1 MRLYSRCLV
10 VLAAL
15 LLAVPAFSLALT
27 ADNQTFKV
35 EGTVINAVTGRPI
48 PRALVEWNGQSG
60 MISVLTGPDGEFS
73 FDGVPQGRMQV
84 IAQKPGYF
92 AGRGGVPQ
100 RPTVFIAG
108 PDSGKLSIKLWPE
121 AIISGRVLG
130 KDGEPLENANIRVEK
145 SGSGAARM
153 YLRQNSVMTDEDG
166 NFRIAELPPG
176 EYVVALLAGNVNR
189 RMLGSRSVQG
199 VEAYPA
205 IVYYPAGIE
214 ESSAEPVKL
223 SAGQHV
229 ELNFSVLPRPA
240 YKVAGVVSKSADWK
254 QINPPIFVDRRGQPL
269 LSVNEYDPQT
279 GAFLFR
285 SVPAGAYNM
294 RLSGMDQSDTQ
305 FNVQHRIQVNK
316 EVTGLNLYLAAPLE
330 VPVNVRKEFF
340 NNKTTST
347 GNCSYGARD
356 GTLHTSDCSDMP
368 LVQLELT
375 PVDSFN
381 PPVYSNWH
389 PPAGN
394 PLVFRGLQPG
404 KYRVHATPGMGGYS
418 SYVSSLRCGFTDLL
432 HEELT
437 VPETGQL
444 APIDVVLRDDLST
457 LQLRLNAEKTSYGNI
472 AIIPDENPPSE
483 PVRRM
488 NVMSDQTTSAPLAPG
503 NYKIFAFADT
513 EDIDPN
519 DPEELSRYAQ
529 KAVSVTL
536 LPGKTTS
543 LVLELIHTGE

>member
-1 MRLYSRCLV
+1 MLHYFKWKV
-10 VLAAL
+10 ALAAL
-15 LLAVPAFSLALT
+15 FIFMSALALAVPAG
-27 ADNQTFKV
+27 DPQTYKV

-48 PRALVEWNGQSG
+48 PRALVEWNGVSG
-60 MISVLTGPDGEFS
+60 LVSVLTGSDGEFS
-73 FDGVPQGRMQV
+73 FDGVPQGRTQV
-84 IAQKPGYF
+84 SAQKPGYF

-108 PDSGKLSIKLWPE
+108 PDTGKLSIKLWPE

-145 SGSGAARM
+145 PGSGGARM

-176 EYVVALLAGNVNR
+176 EYLVALLAGNVSR

-199 VEAYPA
+199 TEAYPA
-205 IVYYPAGIE
+205 IVYYPAGSE
-214 ESSAEPVKL
+214 ESSADPVKL

-240 YKVAGVVSKSADWK
+240 YKVAGVVRKSADWK

-279 GAFLFR
+279 GAFVFR
-285 SVPAGAYNM
+285 SVPAGAYTM
-294 RLSGMDQSDTQ
+294 RLTGMDQSDAQ
-305 FNVQHRIQVNK
+305 LNVQHRIQVNK
-316 EVTGLNLYLAAPLE
+316 DVTGLNLYLPAPLE
-330 VPVNVRKEFF
+330 IPVNIRKEFL
-340 NNKTTST
+340 NKTAST
-347 GNCSYGARD
+347 ASCNYGSRD

-381 PPVYSNWH
+381 PPVHSNWQ
-389 PPAGN
+389 PPAGS
-394 PLVFRGLQPG
+394 PLILRGLQPG
-404 KYRVHATPGMGGYS
+404 KYQVHATPGMGGYS

-432 HEELT
+432 HEELM

-444 APIDVVLRDDLST
+444 PPIEVVLRDDLSM
-457 LQLRLNAEKTSYGNI
+457 LQLRVNAEKTSYVNI
-472 AIIPDENPPSE
+472 AIIPDEYPPNE
-483 PVRRM
+483 PGRRM
-488 NVMSDQTTSAPLAPG
+488 NLMADQTTSASLAPG

-513 EDIDPN
+513 EDVDPN
-519 DPEELSRYAQ
+519 DLEELSRYAK
-529 KAVSVTL
+529 KATAVTL

-543 LVLELIHTGE
+543 LVVELIHAGE